1 VLILRLF
8 LILVT
13 LLLVLSGGIYVFTRD
28 RRYLKF
34 AWQILRF
41 AAVLLL
47 LFAVL
52 FVLERYVLVGWRVLL

>member
-1 VLILRLF
+1 MLILRLF

-13 LLLVLSGGIYVFTRD
+13 LLLVLSGGMYIFTRD

-52 FVLERYVLVGWRVLL
+52 FVLERYVLTGWRVLL